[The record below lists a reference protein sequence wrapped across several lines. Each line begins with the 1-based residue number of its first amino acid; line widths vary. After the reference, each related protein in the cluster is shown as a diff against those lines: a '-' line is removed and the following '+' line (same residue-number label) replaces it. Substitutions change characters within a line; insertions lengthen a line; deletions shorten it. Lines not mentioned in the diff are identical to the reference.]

1 MNNQLLHPNTART
14 MKVLTLVIVFFAG
27 VAAMVLIAGQIG
39 LLRWK
44 APTDL
49 GVQQGRLKR
58 PALTP
63 NSVSSQAAL
72 YPDHPQLDYAR
83 MEPFH
88 FRGDGLLA
96 IAKIADILQSM
107 DRTVLVTREPGYLYA
122 QCSTQMLKFT
132 DDIEFWL
139 DTDAGVIQVR
149 SASRLGRKDFGV
161 NRERIEMI
169 RAQFAKN

>member
-1 MNNQLLHPNTART
+1 
-14 MKVLTLVIVFFAG
+14 MKILTLAIIFFAG
-27 VAAMVLIAGQIG
+27 VAAIVVVAGQIG

-44 APTDL
+44 TPVDL

-63 NSVSSQAAL
+63 NSVSSQADL
-72 YPDHPQLDYAR
+72 YTDHPQLNYAR
-83 MEPFH
+83 IEPIRFQ
-88 FRGDGLLA
+88 GDGLVA
-96 IAKIADILQSM
+96 IAKLADILKRM
-107 DRTVLVTREPGYLYA
+107 DRTVLVTQQPDYLYA
-122 QCSTQMLKFT
+122 QCSTQLLKFT

-139 DTDAGVIQVR
+139 DTNAGVIQVR

-161 NRERIEMI
+161 NRARIETI